1 MKKLVCCLA
10 LFCAF
15 FADAQPRREDIYTD
29 FVVYGK
35 RQRLF
40 KDLQDNTIGGT
51 FSRTLTKENEHRFES
66 ACWAT
71 AQFQFRNEIVFTGLS
86 KMAASYD
93 SLEYDTRRAF
103 LEASYA
109 VYPNEFTDTIFS
121 LLQRETDPKLFAMC
135 AVYLY
140 RQRPD
145 TERRNQL
152 LIKMVESFPDY
163 ETHPLL
169 LALQDHLNQ
178 PAQVPALPSVKEL
191 SQHFRKLGL
200 KVIFSFQRWNRDY
213 PGLAFVQN
221 SDGSWVRRADG
232 RLMAFEQLAR
242 SGSSLPYFLTN
253 GNTPQGVYS
262 ITGTAVARNQFIGP
276 TPNLQMMMPF
286 EDSLAKFYHHLTAL
300 NNDTLLLYQSLLPAS
315 WKNYAPVWESYRA
328 GKIGRTEII
337 AHGTTIDPEYFKGK
351 PYYPLTPT
359 LGCLCAKELW
369 NVTSGRL
376 LVSEQFNLYAAFT
389 ATPGQKGFLVV
400 INLDNQS
407 RAVTREEIEQLI
419 K

>member
-10 LFCAF
+10 LFCALY
-15 FADAQPRREDIYTD
+15 AEAQPRREEIYTD
-29 FVVYGK
+29 FVIYGK
-35 RQRLF
+35 RQRLY
-40 KDLQDNTIGGT
+40 KDLQENTIGGT
-51 FSRTLTKENEHRFES
+51 FSRVLTKDNEHRFES

-71 AQFQFRNEIVFTGLS
+71 AQFQFKNETVFSGLS

-103 LEASYA
+103 LEAAYA
-109 VYPNEFTDTIFS
+109 IYPNEFTDTMFS
-121 LLQRETDPKLFAMC
+121 ILHRETDPKLFAMS

-140 RQRPD
+140 RQKPD
-145 TERRNQL
+145 TERRNEL
-152 LIKMVESFPDY
+152 LIAMVEHFPEY
-163 ETHPLL
+163 ETSSLL
-169 LALQDHLNQ
+169 MALQDYLNQ
-178 PAQVPALPSVKEL
+178 STTIPALPSVKEL

-213 PGLAFVQN
+213 PGMAIVQN
-221 SDGSWVRRADG
+221 SDGSWVKRADG
-232 RLMAFEQLAR
+232 RLMVFEQLAR
-242 SGSSLPYFLTN
+242 SGSALPYFLTN
-253 GNTPQGVYS
+253 GNTPQGIYA

-276 TPNLQMMMPF
+276 TPNLQLIMPF
-286 EDSLAKFYHHLTAL
+286 EDSLSRFYHHLEATDT
-300 NNDTLLLYQSLLPAS
+300 DTLALYQSLLPLS
-315 WKNYAPVWESYRA
+315 WRNYRPMMESYRA

-337 AHGTTIDPEYFKGK
+337 AHGTTIDPEYFKDK

-359 LGCLCAKELW
+359 LGCLCAKEMW

-400 INLDNQS
+400 VNLDNQS
-407 RAVTREEIEQLI
+407 RAVTREDIEQFL